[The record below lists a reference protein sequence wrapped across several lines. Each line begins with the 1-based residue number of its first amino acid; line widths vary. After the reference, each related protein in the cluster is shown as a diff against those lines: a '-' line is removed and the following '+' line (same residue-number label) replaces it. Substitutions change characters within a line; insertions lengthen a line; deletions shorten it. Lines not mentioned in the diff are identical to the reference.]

1 MWSRET
7 AREREQHGAPA
18 QHRRTAQPP
27 TFSRSPTSH
36 FHLRELLHGTSA
48 GVQGVHKAKPTPPHV
63 SPSKGCP
70 KPKPTPPTPHLLL
83 LPFPF
88 GLALFQLLG
97 LLLGKA
103 HGLCRE
109 EILEAFKATVV
120 FFCRGW
126 KGERSPSVL
135 VRTRDT
141 EAEAGSKPP
150 YHPDPTTPDRGHV
163 ATVLG
168 QLTTVMSALVGST
181 GHCHSLALPSLP
193 PL

>member
-1 MWSRET
+1 MALQLSTGQFNLQPSQEARQAISISGNSCT
-7 AREREQHGAPA
+7 APLQ
-18 QHRRTAQPP
+18 
-27 TFSRSPTSH
+27 
-36 FHLRELLHGTSA
+36 
-48 GVQGVHKAKPTPPHV
+48 V
-63 SPSKGCP
+63 SKGCP
-70 KPKPTPPTPHLLL
+70 RPKPTPPTPHLLL

-135 VRTRDT
+135 GRTRDT

-168 QLTTVMSALVGST
+168 QLTTVMSTLVT
-181 GHCHSLALPSLP
+181 ATL
-193 PL
+193 